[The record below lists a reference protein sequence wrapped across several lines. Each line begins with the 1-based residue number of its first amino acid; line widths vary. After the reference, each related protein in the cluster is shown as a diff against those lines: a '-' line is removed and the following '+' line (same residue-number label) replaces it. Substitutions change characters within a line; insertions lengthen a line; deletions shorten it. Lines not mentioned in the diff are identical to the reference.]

1 MKGTAWLA
9 VTCMLA
15 LPCIATKNPNSP
27 ACSLNGQH
35 VEGYLQEGDIMIG
48 ILTDIFDLSN
58 TELETFIAHPENE
71 FIVFS
76 VSSLQYYRHFLAAIF
91 AFEEINN
98 NVNILPNVTLGFHI
112 HDSWGNERKAISSI
126 FSMLTGSNDYVPN
139 YKCTQNR
146 IPSAFIGHL
155 LSSVSNVMYQITSIY
170 GLPQVSYGAVD
181 PEFSDRIRFPLFYR
195 TVTSETSQY
204 KVIIQLIKT
213 FNWNWVG
220 MIFSDDESHQKASE
234 QMKNEIIKNGIC
246 IAYLVQ
252 IGDTDRRTVY
262 FAWQTIRQSN
272 ASVVIVY
279 SKTVAF
285 LMFLL
290 FQKNSINVVWLM
302 LSPLSSTSEKIY
314 TDTFNGSLVILF
326 HQGNIPG
333 LRDFLYKVNPSRFPN
348 DPITAAVWFW
358 VFGCYSEEAFAKSS
372 FKSYHICNDND
383 TLKQYK
389 KHGFDTSSFRLTYY
403 MYIAVYAVAHAL
415 HAVYTDKSSGGNILH
430 GDKSINGL
438 MQTQIPSSSCST
450 SCLPGYRK
458 ASVEGKQVCCY
469 ECVQCSEGEI
479 SSLPD
484 MENCLR
490 CPEDQWSNE
499 SRDKCIM
506 RTIDFL
512 SYKDLLGVAL
522 TTTALVMCFCTGAV
536 FCIFLKYKN
545 SPIVKANNQLLSFIL
560 LFSLILCILCSL
572 LFIGRPT
579 KVTCLLRQTSFG
591 IIFALCISSILGKTI
606 TVIVA
611 FNATRPGSR
620 LRNYVGTRVP
630 KYILMLCILPEIL
643 ICGLWILISPP
654 FLDYD
659 SHSETGKI
667 ILQCNEGSSCAFYI
681 MVGYIALLA
690 FVSFFVAYLARK
702 LPDIYNEAQYITF
715 SMLLFCSVWIS
726 FILAYVSTK
735 GKYLAAVEIFA
746 ILISSAGIL
755 CLIFIPKCYIIFFK
769 PSVSTRGHFI

>member
-1 MKGTAWLA
+1 MD
-9 VTCMLA
+9 
-15 LPCIATKNPNSP
+15 
-27 ACSLNGQH
+27 
-35 VEGYLQEGDIMIG
+35 VE
-48 ILTDIFDLSN
+48 
-58 TELETFIAHPENE
+58 H
-71 FIVFS
+71 
-76 VSSLQYYRHFLAAIF
+76 R
-91 AFEEINN
+91 INN
-98 NVNILPNVTLGFHI
+98 WSPNVHRVLFK
-112 HDSWGNERKAISSI
+112 EE
-126 FSMLTGSNDYVPN
+126 
-139 YKCTQNR
+139 
-146 IPSAFIGHL
+146 
-155 LSSVSNVMYQITSIY
+155 
-170 GLPQVSYGAVD
+170 VSYGAVD

-438 MQTQIPSSSCST
+438 MQTQLNNQLKKIHFRTESGDEIFFNEKGESLRYFDIINWNIFQNETVTTRHVGTIISSESSGLAIDKEAILWASSFNGIPSSSCST